1 MTKKMKS
8 KRKKAQTPIVRKCD
22 YEDMAVCI
30 KSDQVR
36 PADIAEYFK
45 DKSFYRYYKKN
56 WLNK

>member
-1 MTKKMKS
+1 MKS
-8 KRKKAQTPIVRKCD
+8 KRKRIQTQTLIVRKCD

-36 PADIAEYFK
+36 PADVAKYFE

>member
-1 MTKKMKS
+1 MKS
-8 KRKKAQTPIVRKCD
+8 KRKRIQTQTLIVRKCD

-36 PADIAEYFK
+36 PADVAEYFK

>member
-1 MTKKMKS
+1 MKTKK
-8 KRKKAQTPIVRKCD
+8 KKAQTPIVRKCD
-22 YEDMAVCI
+22 YEDIAVCI

-45 DKSFYRYYKKN
+45 NKSFYRYYKKN